1 MVSWQFYLRVER
13 ASANNPLIN
22 CATLLDC
29 QIFCWERRGV
39 ERAGDTR
46 HNFPENYKQKY
57 SPLKWTHRHSEGARL
72 TLTARGDDVKSE
84 KRRGGKSNKRS

>member
-1 MVSWQFYLRVER
+1 M
-13 ASANNPLIN
+13 
-22 CATLLDC
+22 
-29 QIFCWERRGV
+29 

-84 KRRGGKSNKRS
+84 KRRGEAARATRGVRIIYS